1 MILQAPR
8 GIAFDV
14 YLPLVEATTGN
25 WKGSPTIASGDG
37 QVSKDGGAFANL
49 TTLPA
54 ETPSS
59 GKVVKFALSAS
70 EMDAKCIAV
79 RMIDQT
85 ATKEWLDTGFTI
97 YTYGAGYI
105 EGTIATAT
113 STTVCTLS
121 SEFPATTDALVD
133 AAIEILS
140 GANAGLTRKI
150 TAYTSGRVATFDA
163 FPTTFTAGDRIR
175 VGGVVK

>member
-1 MILQAPR
+1 MIFAPR
-8 GIAFDV
+8 GLAFNV
-14 YLPLVEATTGN
+14 YLPLVAAGSGDFKTSPSIAT
-25 WKGSPTIASGDG
+25 GDG
-37 QVSKDGGAFANL
+37 QFSKDDGALSNI
-49 TTLPA
+49 
-54 ETPSS
+54 TPTVSPS
-59 GKVVKFALSAS
+59 GSAWAKFALSAS
-70 EMDAKCIAV
+70 DMDAGCIKIQ
-79 RMIDQT
+79 MIDQT
-85 ATKEWLDTGFTI
+85 TPKEWVDTGCTI
-97 YTYGAGYI
+97 YTYGAGYF

-140 GANAGLTRKI
+140 GANAGLSRQI